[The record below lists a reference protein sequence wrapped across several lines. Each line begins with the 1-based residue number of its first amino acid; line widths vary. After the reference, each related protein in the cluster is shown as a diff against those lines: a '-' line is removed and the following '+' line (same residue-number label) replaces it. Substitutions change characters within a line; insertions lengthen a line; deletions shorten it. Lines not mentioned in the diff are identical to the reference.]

1 MLEISVYCFHGNRD
15 LYQEVKMH
23 FWTVILEND
32 KRKEEDEQQPV
43 PDGVR
48 VESTPRWENL
58 VFPLIVNV
66 FCPVS
71 PLRKS
76 R

>member
-1 MLEISVYCFHGNRD
+1 
-15 LYQEVKMH
+15 MH

-32 KRKEEDEQQPV
+32 KRKKEDEQQPV

-58 VFPLIVNV
+58 VFPLIVNFLSCFAAQEESAEQKV
-66 FCPVS
+66 
-71 PLRKS
+71 K
-76 R
+76 

>member
-1 MLEISVYCFHGNRD
+1 
-15 LYQEVKMH
+15 MH

-66 FCPVS
+66 FLSCFAAQEES
-71 PLRKS
+71 LNKR
-76 R
+76 